1 MTHGVGL
8 PRMEMNPQRPE
19 AAQRGLPGE
28 LEERKRILLRELRD
42 RAYWFIRLRW
52 LVPPSIAVG
61 SVAAWLLG
69 ARFAFGALVSVAGF
83 ILLYNLAFLYW
94 SRRFGEELLRETSSL
109 RRFAHWQ
116 VGLDYAAMFLLIHFT
131 GGVVSPLTF
140 FFIFH
145 IIFASILLPS
155 RSAYWFSAL
164 VVAGMGLVAF
174 GGVTGWIPP
183 RPVLFHGLAVD
194 LTDRPFHLL
203 VAWGFFSATVCITAF
218 ATSSIMR
225 MVRRRI
231 DDLVELSE
239 KVGDLNDRF
248 TALYNVIQAIGS
260 TQKFDVVLQTVV
272 RELASVMVVKGI
284 SVKLLSED
292 GRFLRYAAAHGLPES
307 IFRSRVVE
315 VEKSPLN
322 RRIVEG
328 EPFVTGQVT
337 QREMFQFGEDLAA
350 ADLQSVLFVPLTV
363 EERVIGILGAYCV
376 RPDRFG
382 TEEVEFFKLAAGLVA
397 IALENARAYEEIE
410 NLVKERAWFTMRVA
424 HNLRAPLAAMQS
436 ILDVV
441 RGGYLGELNDRQ
453 SEYLRRL
460 HRRVNTMLAMISELM
475 ALAKSRS
482 ERIRVAEEP
491 VDLSVVAGRVDRT
504 FRDEAVQKGIE
515 FKVTVPEGLPAI
527 RGDLVMI
534 EQMLENLVSN
544 AIKYTPKGGKV
555 CVTFSAGAG
564 NVRIEV
570 GDTGIGI
577 PKADL
582 PNLFQEFYRAENAKA
597 IEAHGTGL
605 GLPIVKEIV
614 DKHGGR
620 IVVQSEEGLGTIFVV
635 FLPADRGP
643 RGDEEGGP
651 RVRAEAGGP
660 QSQNGNKSRNGPC
673 KKPLARGAVGAVG
686 LVRRLV
692 EDDRHDPG
700 RACSRR
706 DWARVLLALELHPPA
721 GFCAG

>member
-1 MTHGVGL
+1 
-8 PRMEMNPQRPE
+8 MNLQRPDT
-19 AAQRGLPGE
+19 AQRRLPGE
-28 LEERKRILLRELRD
+28 FEERKRILLRELRE

-52 LVPPSIAVG
+52 LVPPSIVVG
-61 SVAAWLLG
+61 SVSAQLMGAQFAVAAVL
-69 ARFAFGALVSVAGF
+69 AVAGF
-83 ILLYNLAFLYW
+83 ILVYNIGFFYW
-94 SRRFGEELLRETSSL
+94 SKRFGEALLREAALL

-131 GGVVSPLTF
+131 GGVASPLTF

-155 RSAYWFSAL
+155 RSAYWFSGL
-164 VVAGMGLVAF
+164 VVIGMGLVAL
-174 GGVTGWIPP
+174 GGITGWIPH
-183 RPVLFHGLAVD
+183 RPILFQGRSVNL
-194 LTDRPFHLL
+194 LEEPFHLL

-239 KVGDLNDRF
+239 KVGDLNDRLA
-248 TALYNVIQAIGS
+248 TLYNVIQAIGS

-272 RELASVMVVKGI
+272 RELASVMEVKGI

-292 GRFLRYAAAHGLPES
+292 GRYLRYAAAHGLPES

-363 EERVIGILGAYCV
+363 EERVIGIMGAYCV

-382 TEEVEFFKLAAGLVA
+382 AEEVEFFRLAAGLVA
-397 IALENARAYEEIE
+397 IALENARAYEAIE
-410 NLVKERAWFTMRVA
+410 SLVKERAWFTMRVA

-441 RGGYLGELNDRQ
+441 RGGYLGELNERQ

-460 HRRVNTMLAMISELM
+460 HRRVNTMLDMISELM

-482 ERIRVAEEP
+482 EKIRVAEEP
-491 VDLSVVAGRVDRT
+491 VDLAVVAGRVDRT

-527 RGDLVMI
+527 RGDAVMI

-544 AIKYTPKGGKV
+544 SIKYTPRGGKV
-555 CVTFSAGAG
+555 CVTFSSGVG

-577 PKADL
+577 PKSDL
-582 PNLFQEFYRAENAKA
+582 PNLFKEFYRAENAKA

-614 DKHGGR
+614 EKHGGR
-620 IVVQSEEGLGTIFVV
+620 ITVQSEEGLGTIFVV
-635 FLPADRGP
+635 FLPVDRRP
-643 RGDEEGGP
+643 RNEGGNES
-651 RVRAEAGGP
+651 RFQAEPGGQEP
-660 QSQNGNKSRNGPC
+660 KGGSKTANGPSR
-673 KKPLARGAVGAVG
+673 KPLARSTVAA
-686 LVRRLV
+686 LEFVRSLV
-692 EDDRHDPG
+692 EAQRRTFPRARG
-700 RACSRR
+700 RGQG
-706 DWARVLLALELHPPA
+706 ARSILGPA
-721 GFCAG
+721 GSMPSGFCTG

>member
-1 MTHGVGL
+1 
-8 PRMEMNPQRPE
+8 MNPQRPDTT
-19 AAQRGLPGE
+19 QRGLPGE

-52 LVPPSIAVG
+52 LVPPSIVAG
-61 SVAAWLLG
+61 SVAARLLG
-69 ARFAFGALVSVAGF
+69 AQFALAAVLAVAGF
-83 ILLYNLAFLYW
+83 ILAYNLIFLYW
-94 SRRFGEELLRETSSL
+94 SKRFGEELLREAALL

-131 GGVVSPLTF
+131 GGVASPLTF

-155 RSAYWFSAL
+155 RSAYWFSGL
-164 VVAGMGLVAF
+164 VVAGMGLVAL
-174 GGVTGWIPP
+174 GGLAGWIPH
-183 RPVLFHGLAVD
+183 RPVLFHGRAVD
-194 LTDRPFHLL
+194 ILDQPFHLL
-203 VAWGFFSATVCITAF
+203 AAWGFFSATVCITAF

-231 DDLVELSE
+231 EDLVELSD
-239 KVGDLNDRF
+239 KVGDLNDRLA
-248 TALYNVIQAIGS
+248 TLYNVIQAIGS

-272 RELASVMVVKGI
+272 RELASVMEVKGI

-292 GRFLRYAAAHGLPES
+292 GRYLRYAAAHGLPES
-307 IFRSRVVE
+307 IFRSRMVE

-382 TEEVEFFKLAAGLVA
+382 AEEVEFFRLAAGLVA
-397 IALENARAYEEIE
+397 IALENARAYEAIE

-441 RGGYLGELNDRQ
+441 RGGYLGELNEQ
-453 SEYLRRL
+453 QNEYLRRL
-460 HRRVNTMLAMISELM
+460 HRRVSTMLAMISELM

-482 ERIRVAEEP
+482 EKIRVAEEP

-527 RGDLVMI
+527 RGDAVMI

-544 AIKYTPKGGKV
+544 SIKYTPKGGKV
-555 CVTFSAGAG
+555 CVTFSSGAG

-620 IVVQSEEGLGTIFVV
+620 ITVQSEEGLGTIFVV
-635 FLPADRGP
+635 FLPVDRRP
-643 RGDEEGGP
+643 RNGDDGEL
-651 RVRAEAGGP
+651 RARAETGGSEPAGGSKSP
-660 QSQNGNKSRNGPC
+660 NGLC
-673 KKPLARGAVGAVG
+673 KRPLARSVVGAVEF
-686 LVRRLV
+686 VRRLV
-692 EDDRHDPG
+692 EGDRQDSG
-700 RACSRR
+700 KAYSWRNRAR
-706 DWARVLLALELHPPA
+706 AVLAPERHLPA
-721 GFCAG
+721 GFRVG

>member
-1 MTHGVGL
+1 
-8 PRMEMNPQRPE
+8 MNRQRPDT
-19 AAQRGLPGE
+19 AQRGFSGE
-28 LEERKRILLRELRD
+28 IKERKRILLRELRE

-52 LVPPSIAVG
+52 LVPPSIFVG
-61 SVAAWLLG
+61 SLA
-69 ARFAFGALVSVAGF
+69 ARFVGAQFAQAPVLAVAGF
-83 ILLYNLAFLYW
+83 ILVYNLVFLYW
-94 SRRFGEELLRETSSL
+94 SKRFGEDLLREAALL

-131 GGVVSPLTF
+131 GGVASPLTF

-155 RSAYWFSAL
+155 RSAYWFSGL
-164 VVAGMGLVAF
+164 VVVGMGLVAL
-174 GGVTGWIPP
+174 GGVTGWIPR
-183 RPVLFHGLAVD
+183 RPVLFHGRAVD
-194 LTDRPFHLL
+194 LLDQPFHLL
-203 VAWGFFSATVCITAF
+203 AAWGFFSATVCITAF

-231 DDLVELSE
+231 DDLVELSD
-239 KVGDLNDRF
+239 KVSDLNDRLA
-248 TALYNVIQAIGS
+248 TLYNVIQAIGS

-272 RELASVMVVKGI
+272 RELASVMEVKGI

-292 GRFLRYAAAHGLPES
+292 GRYLRYAAAHGLPES

-363 EERVIGILGAYCV
+363 EERVIGIMGAYCV

-382 TEEVEFFKLAAGLVA
+382 AEEVEFFRLAAGLVA
-397 IALENARAYEEIE
+397 IALENARAYEAIE

-441 RGGYLGELNDRQ
+441 RGGYLGELNDQQ

-460 HRRVNTMLAMISELM
+460 HRRVSTMLDMISELM
-475 ALAKSRS
+475 ALAQSRS
-482 ERIRVAEEP
+482 EKIRLADEP
-491 VDLSVVAGRVDRT
+491 VDLAVVAGRVDRT
-504 FRDEAVQKGIE
+504 FRDEAVQKGIA

-527 RGDLVMI
+527 RGDAVMI

-544 AIKYTPKGGKV
+544 SIKYTPTGGKV
-555 CVTFSAGAG
+555 CVTFSSGGG

-577 PKADL
+577 PKTDL
-582 PNLFQEFYRAENAKA
+582 PNLFKEFYRGENARA

-620 IVVQSEEGLGTIFVV
+620 ITVQSEEGLGTIFVV
-635 FLPADRGP
+635 FLPVDRRP
-643 RGDEEGGP
+643 RNEGGNES
-651 RVRAEAGGP
+651 RFQAEAGGQEP
-660 QSQNGNKSRNGPC
+660 KGGSKPANGPC
-673 KKPLARGAVGAVG
+673 RKPLARNTVAALEFVRG
-686 LVRRLV
+686 LLRTQGQGL
-692 EDDRHDPG
+692 P
-700 RACSRR
+700 RARSRGE
-706 DWARVLLALELHPPA
+706 WARTILAPKGPMPEGL
-721 GFCAG
+721 CAG

>member
-1 MTHGVGL
+1 
-8 PRMEMNPQRPE
+8 MNPQRQDTARP
-19 AAQRGLPGE
+19 GLPGE
-28 LEERKRILLRELRD
+28 LEERKRILLRELRE
-42 RAYWFIRLRW
+42 RAYWFVRLRW
-52 LVPPSIAVG
+52 LVPPSILVG
-61 SVAAWLLG
+61 SLAARLIGAQFALAAVVA
-69 ARFAFGALVSVAGF
+69 VAGF
-83 ILLYNLAFLYW
+83 ILAYNLGFLYW
-94 SRRFGEELLRETSSL
+94 SKRFGEDLLRDAASL

-131 GGVVSPLTF
+131 GGVASPLTF

-155 RSAYWFSAL
+155 RSAYGFSAL
-164 VVAGMGLVAF
+164 VVVGMGLVAL
-174 GGVTGWIPP
+174 GELTGWIPH
-183 RPVLFHGLAVD
+183 RPILFHGRAVD
-194 LTDRPFHLL
+194 LLDRPFHLL
-203 VAWGFFSATVCITAF
+203 AAWGFFSATVCITAF

-225 MVRRRI
+225 MVRKRI
-231 DDLVELSE
+231 DNLVELSE
-239 KVGDLNDRF
+239 KVSDLNDRF
-248 TALYNVIQAIGS
+248 TTLYNVIQAIGS

-272 RELASVMVVKGI
+272 RELASVMEVKGI

-292 GRFLRYAAAHGLPES
+292 GRYLRYAAAHGLPES

-350 ADLQSVLFVPLTV
+350 ANLQSVLFVPLTV

-382 TEEVEFFKLAAGLVA
+382 AEEVEFFRLAAGLVA
-397 IALENARAYEEIE
+397 IALENARAYEAIE
-410 NLVKERAWFTMRVA
+410 SLVKERAWFTMRVA

-441 RGGYLGELNDRQ
+441 RGGYLGELNEQQ

-460 HRRVNTMLAMISELM
+460 HRRVSTMLTMISELM

-482 ERIRVAEEP
+482 EKIRVAEEP
-491 VDLSVVAGRVDRT
+491 VDLAVVAGRVDRT

-527 RGDLVMI
+527 RGDAAMI

-544 AIKYTPKGGKV
+544 SIKYTPKGGKV
-555 CVTFSAGAG
+555 CVTFSSGAG

-582 PNLFQEFYRAENAKA
+582 PNLFKEFYRGENAKA

-635 FLPADRGP
+635 FLPVDRRP
-643 RGDEEGGP
+643 RDNGESDSRLQP
-651 RVRAEAGGP
+651 EAGRGQPQDGAGP
-660 QSQNGNKSRNGPC
+660 GGGQC
-673 KKPLARGAVGAVG
+673 KKPLARSTAAAVEF
-686 LVRRLV
+686 VRRLV
-692 EDDRHDPG
+692 EAEKQDFRTVPG
-700 RACSRR
+700 RGSR
-706 DWARVLLALELHPPA
+706 ARAILAPKRHLPA
-721 GFCAG
+721 GCGAG